1 MRLSS
6 KARYGVRA
14 IARLYDSYEGDPV
27 SLKEIARLEL
37 IDEAYLAQLLLKLK
51 NSGLIATERGK
62 GGGYAPAKSA
72 EDITLMDILRAVE
85 EEIMPL
91 ECFVNLA
98 ICPLTA
104 SCFTK
109 DVWYNLK
116 QEIEK
121 ALTGI
126 TLRSIIEKH
135 DLTLI
140 GDKRQNARV
149 GARAKS

>member
-14 IARLYDSYEGDPV
+14 MARLYKDYKGLPI
-27 SLKEIARLEL
+27 SLKDIARMEM

-51 NSGLIATERGK
+51 NFGLIATERGK
-62 GGGYAPAKSA
+62 SGGYLPARDA
-72 EDITLMDILRAVE
+72 GDITLMDILNAVE

-91 ECFVNLA
+91 ECFVNIA

-109 DVWYNLK
+109 DFWYNLK

-121 ALTGI
+121 ALSGI
-126 TLRSIIEKH
+126 TLKSIIEKH
-135 DLTLI
+135 DAI
-140 GDKRQNARV
+140 PASYKADKELQKEA
-149 GARAKS
+149 

>member
-6 KARYGVRA
+6 RARYGVRA
-14 IARLYDSYEGDPV
+14 MARLYKDFSGGPV
-27 SLKEIARLEL
+27 SLKEIAKLEM

-51 NSGLIATERGK
+51 NYGLITTERGK
-62 GGGYAPAKSA
+62 GGGYKPSKPA

-91 ECFVNLA
+91 ECFTTDLA
-98 ICPLTA
+98 ICPLTS

-109 DVWYNLK
+109 DFWYNLK

-121 ALTGI
+121 ALSGI
-126 TLRSIIEKH
+126 TLKSIIEKH
-135 DLTLI
+135 DTDVMSGKQVEKLM
-140 GDKRQNARV
+140 
-149 GARAKS
+149 

>member
-1 MRLSS
+1 VRLSS

-14 IARLYDSYEGDPV
+14 MARLYKDYKGVPI
-27 SLKEIARLEL
+27 SLKDIARMEM

-51 NSGLIATERGK
+51 NYGLIATERGK
-62 GGGYAPAKSA
+62 SGGYMPAKDA
-72 EDITLMDILRAVE
+72 ADITLMDILNAVE

-91 ECFVNLA
+91 ECFVNIA

-109 DVWYNLK
+109 DFWYNLK

-121 ALTGI
+121 ALSII
-126 TLRSIIEKH
+126 TLKSIIEKH
-135 DLTLI
+135 DAMPPSERELA
-140 GDKRQNARV
+140 RQA
-149 GARAKS
+149 

>member
-6 KARYGVRA
+6 RARYGVRA
-14 IARLYDSYEGDPV
+14 MARLYKDYKGAPI
-27 SLKEIARLEL
+27 SLKEIARQEM

-62 GGGYAPAKSA
+62 SGGYVPSKPAT
-72 EDITLMDILRAVE
+72 EITLMDILNAVE

-98 ICPLTA
+98 ICPLTS

-109 DVWYNLK
+109 DFWYNLK
-116 QEIEK
+116 LQIEK
-121 ALTGI
+121 ALSGI
-126 TLRSIIEKH
+126 TLQSIIEKH
-135 DLTLI
+135 DAMPATEKGI
-140 GDKRQNARV
+140 QKTA
-149 GARAKS
+149 